1 MEALLHISPYNIE
14 ILRCSSY
21 MLLNE
26 VINEVYCF
34 KEFITHATE
43 LLKQFEETVKAD
55 AIPIFFGIHRYI
67 NAAAVDSI
75 YEALRELK
83 PEGDVAVILFSS
95 GGDVDEAYLIAK
107 LLQTLPKGKL
117 TTYIPRYAKSSAT
130 LIACAS
136 DEIVMLPPAELGPID
151 PVLYDPKTNK
161 YIPLQSILEIIDI
174 ITKKEHTKR
183 STKRIHRQTTS
194 NRTRRLQKSSRTR
207 NRTSNKTTNKKNV
220 QKQPRKSKTNSTKT
234 SKLQTTRSSNNNRRR
249 KRNRTKHAKTNTK
262 RRRNTMETT
271 QTMVPTHNRSRI
283 HIQRSKPGTSRLQ
296 TMERNN
302 THNNTTRNNRKNKT
316 KTIPFLNKED
326 SMLFSIIFAMPNT

>member
-1 MEALLHISPYNIE
+1 
-14 ILRCSSY
+14 

-174 ITKKEHTKR
+174 ITKKNIPREALKEFIDRLPVIELGDYKRAVEHVTELATKLLTKR
-183 STKRIHRQTTS
+183 MYKSNPEKAKQIAQKLVSYKQHGAAITIEDAKEIGLNTRKPTPREEEILWKLHKLWYQHIIEAEYIFKETNPEPIDFKLWKGTIHTITPQEIIERIRQ
-194 NRTRRLQKSSRTR
+194 K
-207 NRTSNKTTNKKNV
+207 
-220 QKQPRKSKTNSTKT
+220 
-234 SKLQTTRSSNNNRRR
+234 
-249 KRNRTKHAKTNTK
+249 
-262 RRRNTMETT
+262 
-271 QTMVPTHNRSRI
+271 
-283 HIQRSKPGTSRLQ
+283 
-296 TMERNN
+296 
-302 THNNTTRNNRKNKT
+302 
-316 KTIPFLNKED
+316 
-326 SMLFSIIFAMPNT
+326 